1 VSDNPNFLS
10 KSIWKLTSNL
20 NLFKECAHIDRCSM
34 VTGEIPDWW
43 VWAYWV
49 SPLTYGFN
57 ALAVNEMLAPRW
69 MHPQVNSR
77 SFSLEK

>member
-1 VSDNPNFLS
+1 
-10 KSIWKLTSNL
+10 
-20 NLFKECAHIDRCSM
+20 M

-49 SPLTYGFN
+49 SPLTYAFN
-57 ALAVNEMLAPRW
+57 SLAVNEMFAPRW

-77 SFSLEK
+77 SFLIGKMKMHITQKKLVGF